1 MSSIKCFLTFSLYHA
16 MKNSA
21 IGKIKSFPL
30 FFLHMA
36 MISSFGLEWF
46 LRPNRCHVI
55 DSTVTGTSCIR
66 PSQAVGNNW
75 KPWPTG
81 SAHGKLYHR
90 IKPVFLTGKLYHAV
104 LFFLEMVNFTF
115 SSFSVFSIFWE
126 FHIFQFFQIFPFST
140 ISRMVNSTN
149 FQFPD
154 SDISL

>member
-90 IKPVFLTGKLYHAV
+90 IKPVFLTGKLYHLFSV
-104 LFFLEMVNFTF
+104 LFRNGKLYLFQFFSFFHFLEIPY
-115 SSFSVFSIFWE
+115 FSVFPDFPIF
-126 FHIFQFFQIFPFST
+126 HNFQNGKLYQFP
-140 ISRMVNSTN
+140 ISR
-149 FQFPD
+149 F
-154 SDISL
+154 